1 MPVATAEAEHAA
13 WQTVELTHR
22 DGSTATVQGLGA
34 HVTSWRDATR
44 GE

>member
-22 DGSTATVQGLGA
+22 DG
-34 HVTSWRDATR
+34 
-44 GE
+44 